1 MIELLFLTGFL
12 IIIVGTMVNPSAKS
26 LLYKLLNRTMLEN
39 TIMKRLNSII
49 FAFILVS
56 ISAFSVLAQGDLMVF
71 PKRIVFDNPRGTG
84 ELNIANIGSDTARY
98 NISFVQYRM
107 NEDGSF
113 KEITTPDEGQ
123 NFADKFLRY
132 YPRSIIL
139 APKESQVVKVQL
151 TKTDQM
157 KPGEYRSH
165 IYFRAIP
172 NFKPL
177 GEESKSKDTTA
188 VSVRLIPV
196 FGITIPV
203 IIRIG
208 ENTSKTTL
216 SDLNFSMLNDT
227 IPTFKLAINRT
238 GNMSKY
244 GDFTVTHISPQGK
257 RTEVGKANGVSI
269 YTPNTIR
276 RFQFVLRKDLKV
288 DYHAGKLNVTY
299 DAPSDT
305 KKEQYAEA
313 ELILK

>member
-1 MIELLFLTGFL
+1 
-12 IIIVGTMVNPSAKS
+12 
-26 LLYKLLNRTMLEN
+26 
-39 TIMKRLNSII
+39 
-49 FAFILVS
+49 
-56 ISAFSVLAQGDLMVF
+56 MVF
-71 PKRIVFDNPRGTG
+71 PKRIVFDSPRGTG
-84 ELNIANIGSDTARY
+84 ELNIANIGADTARY

-113 KEITTPDEGQ
+113 TEITTPDEGQ

-151 TKTDQM
+151 TKTDQL
-157 KPGEYRSH
+157 KAGEYRSH

-177 GEESKSKDTTA
+177 GEEDKSKDSTT

-208 ENTSKTTL
+208 EVTTKTTL
-216 SDLNFSMLNDT
+216 TDLNFSMVNDT
-227 IPTFKLAINRT
+227 IPTFKLAFNRT
-238 GNMSKY
+238 GNMSRY
-244 GDFTVTHISPQGK
+244 GDLTVIHISPQGK
-257 RTEVGKANGVSI
+257 RTEVGKANGLSI
-269 YTPNTIR
+269 YTPNAIR
-276 RFQFVLRKDLKV
+276 RFQLNLRKDQKV
-288 DYHAGKLNVTY
+288 DFRTGKLYATY

-313 ELILK
+313 ELLLK

>member
-1 MIELLFLTGFL
+1 MQGITIFKKCFNRIFLAVIL
-12 IIIVGTMVNPSAKS
+12 IAASA
-26 LLYKLLNRTMLEN
+26 L
-39 TIMKRLNSII
+39 
-49 FAFILVS
+49 
-56 ISAFSVLAQGDLMVF
+56 SVFAQGDLMVF
-71 PKRIVFDNPRGTG
+71 PKRIVFDTPRGTG

-113 KEITTPDEGQ
+113 TEISTPDEGQ
-123 NFADKFLRY
+123 SFADKFLRY

-165 IYFRAIP
+165 IYFRALP
-172 NFKPL
+172 NLKPL
-177 GEESKSKDTTA
+177 GEEERNKDTTT

-203 IIRIG
+203 ILRMG
-208 ENTSKTTL
+208 ENTSKVTL
-216 SDLNFSMLNDT
+216 SDLNFSMVNDT
-227 IPTFKLAINRT
+227 IPTFKIAFNRT

-244 GDFTVTHISPQGK
+244 GDLTVTHISPQGK
-257 RTEVGKANGVSI
+257 KTEVGMAKGISI
-269 YTPNTIR
+269 YTPNAIR
-276 RFQFVLRKDLKV
+276 RFQLTLRKDLKV
-288 DYHAGKLNVTY
+288 DFRLGRLIATY
-299 DAPSDT
+299 DAPTDT

-313 ELILK
+313 ELVLK